1 MIMKN
6 NKLLIFAFAL
16 IGLFYSCDD
25 AIDIKQPGEINNPD
39 DVYNT
44 VKDLD
49 RGLNGVY
56 ATMSPDSSIEF
67 TSIFTDETALGVN
80 NGGQGIN
87 DGLYTF
93 QLNAGTPAAESIW
106 GANYSLIN
114 FANRILAA
122 SERIRATIEAIED
135 HESDEYINQIADI
148 NKVVGQLYAIRA
160 YAHFQ
165 LLTYFSTDLKD
176 DSALGVMILKTVP
189 DENYDTFIPR
199 STNGEVFA
207 FIEEDLATALT
218 MMDPTSSPSKVSPR
232 FVTALRARMAA
243 YRGRYA
249 DVITY
254 TSSFISTSGAGI
266 YPLAATPQEY
276 FAIWQDNQELS
287 DREVIFEVKRV
298 FGDFGIGAY
307 WNTQSSTRNGSPF
320 FEVGRALYN
329 LYDANDIRGGISIID
344 PTSVVAPNFAT
355 VADYKFRDI
364 LVVNKYPGNANESDP
379 LLNDIKVFR
388 VSEMY
393 LLRAEAFVALGNI
406 TGGASS
412 AANVLRILQAKRH
425 GAAVNA
431 YPLPF
436 NASTTPQQAYAAIL
450 NERRIELAFE
460 GFRYIDIK
468 RLGVLAGGL
477 GIDRYTRDCAL
488 YNSCT
493 LSPTDHRF
501 TMPIPTSELIA
512 NPAISGQQNPGY

>member
-1 MIMKN
+1 MKK
-6 NKLLIFAFAL
+6 NKILIFAFAL
-16 IGLFYSCDD
+16 IGLLYSCDD

-44 VKDLD
+44 LTDLD

-56 ATMSPDSSIEF
+56 ATISPDSSIEF

-87 DGLYTF
+87 EGTYTF

-106 GANYSLIN
+106 GSNYSLIN
-114 FANRILAA
+114 FTNRILAA
-122 SERIRATIEAIED
+122 SERIGAQIDALD
-135 HESDEYINQIADI
+135 HESNEYLEQITTFNAI
-148 NKVVGQLYAIRA
+148 VGQLYAIRA

-176 DSALGVMILKTVP
+176 DSALGVMILRTVP
-189 DENYDTFIPR
+189 DEQYNTFIPR

-207 FIEEDLATALT
+207 FIEEDLATALDL
-218 MMDPTSSPSKVSPR
+218 MDPSPSPIKVSPR

-243 YRGRYA
+243 YRGKYA

-254 TSSFISTSGAGI
+254 TASFVNASGTGI
-266 YPLAATPQEY
+266 YPLSFTPENY
-276 FAIWQDNQELS
+276 FAIWQDYLETSNN
-287 DREVIFEVKRV
+287 EVIFKVKRV

-320 FEVGRALYN
+320 FEVGRSLFN
-329 LYDANDIRGGISIID
+329 LYDAGDIRGGLSIID
-344 PTSVVAPNFAT
+344 ATSRVAPNYAT
-355 VADYKFRDI
+355 ISDYKFGDI
-364 LVVNKYPGNANESDP
+364 LVVNKYPGNAQESDP
-379 LLNDIKVFR
+379 LLNDIKIFR

-393 LLRAEAFVALGNI
+393 LLRAEAFAALGNL
-406 TGGASS
+406 TGGATS

-425 GAAVNA
+425 GATNLPAINA
-431 YPLPF
+431 YPLNNF
-436 NASTTPQQAYAAIL
+436 TTQQEAFAEIMK
-450 NERRIELAFE
+450 ERRKELSFE

-477 GIDRYTRDCAL
+477 GIDRYSRDCQL

-493 LSPTDHRF
+493 LSPDDHRF

-512 NPAISGQQNPGY
+512 NPAIRGQQNPGY